1 LLEPLTDTKW
11 LIDIKGGLTVD
22 VFAYLLDLWDELQNI
37 QLHPDME
44 DKHIFWFAIDG
55 IYSAKAAYDGLF
67 IGSTMAQYWE
77 LIWKTWSPPKCKF
90 FLWLADLGRCWT
102 ADRLQKRSLS
112 HPDKCVL
119 CDQDQETIDHILVG
133 CVFARSFWFQM
144 LGQVN
149 LSGFAPKVGEA
160 KTMKWWSRISEQ
172 LQGIAKKGLNSL
184 ITLGLWT
191 L

>member
-1 LLEPLTDTKW
+1 
-11 LIDIKGGLTVD
+11 
-22 VFAYLLDLWDELQNI
+22 
-37 QLHPDME
+37 
-44 DKHIFWFAIDG
+44 
-55 IYSAKAAYDGLF
+55 
-67 IGSTMAQYWE
+67 
-77 LIWKTWSPPKCKF
+77 
-90 FLWLADLGRCWT
+90 
-102 ADRLQKRSLS
+102 
-112 HPDKCVL
+112 
-119 CDQDQETIDHILVG
+119 
-133 CVFARSFWFQM
+133 M